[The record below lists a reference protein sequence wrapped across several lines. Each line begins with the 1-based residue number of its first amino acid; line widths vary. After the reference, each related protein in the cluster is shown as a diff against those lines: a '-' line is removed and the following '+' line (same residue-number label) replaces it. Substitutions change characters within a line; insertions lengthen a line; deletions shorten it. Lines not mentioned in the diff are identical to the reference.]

1 MLVVYNMNSNINI
14 HIIIWGCKI
23 QYPELLAHSGVV
35 WGKFS
40 LAANCPPQLASIGWP
55 IRCQLQ
61 SLYHRI
67 IFPHDTLLYNS
78 NPRIYHT
85 NNIDSQYRNTTTMH
99 ILSEPDVAQIFRSL
113 TQAKCH
119 SFIEV
124 LSQALV
130 SISAES
136 KADVLASEKLIHQPL
151 RTVFATKAGNS
162 CIFMP
167 VSDTASTAVK
177 VVTVSSGGIQG
188 VINVFSPEGR
198 LQGLLAAAEVTAF
211 RTALASMTLF
221 VRCSSIRKENVL
233 VFGSGRQ
240 AEWHARLA
248 LLLYPEQIKRVTF
261 INRGRAR
268 LEEME
273 RDVLS
278 DLRKRYPDLIL
289 TTLAKEGNPEYDI
302 KLLEEL
308 QASDVIFSCTPS
320 TEPNFPF
327 SALQSAPKQR
337 FISLIGSYKPHM
349 HEIDTETL
357 LSGGGTIYVDSK
369 SACLEESGELITAK
383 VTEDQLTEMGD
394 LLGELGPSQ
403 AIDVPERKNVIY
415 KCVGMGLM
423 DLVVGKKVLDVGSEM
438 GLGTHVDGF

>member
-1 MLVVYNMNSNINI
+1 
-14 HIIIWGCKI
+14 
-23 QYPELLAHSGVV
+23 
-35 WGKFS
+35 
-40 LAANCPPQLASIGWP
+40 
-55 IRCQLQ
+55 
-61 SLYHRI
+61 
-67 IFPHDTLLYNS
+67 
-78 NPRIYHT
+78 
-85 NNIDSQYRNTTTMH
+85 MH
-99 ILSEPDVAQIFRSL
+99 ILSEPNVAQIFRSL

-119 SFIEV
+119 TFINV
-124 LSQALV
+124 LSKALV

-136 KADVLASEKLIHQPL
+136 KPNVSASEKLIHQPL

-177 VVTVSSGGIQG
+177 VVTVSTGGIQG
-188 VINVFSPEGR
+188 VINVFTPEGR

-221 VRCSSIRKENVL
+221 VRCSCLRKENVL

-248 LLLYPEQIKRVTF
+248 LLLYPDLIKRVTF
-261 INRGRAR
+261 VNRGRSR

-273 RDVLS
+273 RDVLG
-278 DLRKRYPDLIL
+278 DLRKRYPNLIL
-289 TTLAKEGNPEYDI
+289 TTLAKEGNPDYDA

-308 QASDVIFSCTPS
+308 RASDVIFSCTPS
-320 TEPNFPF
+320 IEPNFPF

-337 FISLIGSYKPHM
+337 FVSLIGSYKPHM

-357 LSGGGTIYVDSK
+357 LSGNTIYVDSK

-383 VTEDQLTEMGD
+383 VSEGQLTEMGN
-394 LLGELGPSQ
+394 LLGELGPEQS
-403 AIDVPERKNVIY
+403 IEIPEGRNVIY

>member
-1 MLVVYNMNSNINI
+1 
-14 HIIIWGCKI
+14 
-23 QYPELLAHSGVV
+23 
-35 WGKFS
+35 
-40 LAANCPPQLASIGWP
+40 
-55 IRCQLQ
+55 
-61 SLYHRI
+61 
-67 IFPHDTLLYNS
+67 
-78 NPRIYHT
+78 
-85 NNIDSQYRNTTTMH
+85 MH
-99 ILSEPDVAQIFRSL
+99 VLSEPDVAQIFRSL

-119 SFIEV
+119 DFINV
-124 LSQALV
+124 LGKALV

-136 KADVLASEKLIHQPL
+136 KPNVAASEKLIHQPL

-177 VVTVSSGGIQG
+177 VVTVASGGIQG

-221 VRCSSIRKENVL
+221 VRCDSLRKENVL

-248 LLLYPEQIKRVTF
+248 LLLYPDQIKRVTF

-278 DLRKRYPDLIL
+278 ELRKRYTNTVL
-289 TTLAKEGNPEYDI
+289 TVIAKEGNADYDTQ
-302 KLLEEL
+302 LLQEL
-308 QASDVIFSCTPS
+308 RACDVIFSCTPS
-320 TEPNFPF
+320 VEPNFSY
-327 SALQSAPKQR
+327 SALRSAPKQR

-349 HEIDTETL
+349 HEIDTDTL
-357 LSGGGTIYVDSK
+357 LSGGGKVYVDSK
-369 SACLEESGELITAK
+369 NACLEESGELITAK
-383 VTEDQLTEMGD
+383 ATDDQLIEIGD

-403 AIDVPERKNVIY
+403 AINVPEGSNVIY

-423 DLVVGKKVLDVGSEM
+423 DLVVGKKVLDVGSELQ
-438 GLGTHVDGF
+438 LGTHVDGF